1 MNDNLINRLK
11 KDGHELD
18 QLAAKRLAKA
28 ARVQPLWEQPAKST
42 TYHRWFWVAAA
53 VVVLTV
59 GLVTTVN
66 KNSHTPLP
74 KSANITINNPIMLV
88 DEQLKSPLK
97 TEQQA
102 IIDDLKTLKKR
113 FISI

>member
-1 MNDNLINRLK
+1 MNENLINRLK

-28 ARVQPLWEQPAKST
+28 ARVQPLWEQSSQRKLN
-42 TYHRWFWVAAA
+42 HRWFWGLAASIALVA
-53 VVVLTV
+53 
-59 GLVTTVN
+59 GLVTSIHDN
-66 KNSHTPLP
+66 QNTPSGH
-74 KSANITINNPIMLV
+74 SAFSNPIMLM
-88 DEQLKSPLK
+88 DEQLRAPLK